1 MEQRYKLTIFSKNIY
16 KEIELLPDAEQIKIG
31 TAINCDIR
39 LRKDLFFEDFVIAL
53 VKNNEA
59 WTIQVSDNVYLDFGG
74 NRKIWSK
81 PITHGDHFSLKY
93 SSSDS
98 ELFSGRF
105 YVDFDY
111 ENRNYD
117 RIIDI
122 SGKQRVTIGTQ
133 AGSNIQISSSYVYDD
148 SVELVVSGSQ
158 IVIQNIKSQ
167 YGVFLNGKKIEGAAE
182 LQSYD
187 FFSIADFGFYYRD
200 GKLYTDK
207 AASLQIHGL
216 QFNDTQN
223 EHSTLTYPEYHRNS
237 RIHVKVNEEEIP
249 LLAPKEKPQKPK
261 SNLLLKLL
269 PALSMIVLTVAI
281 RGFMSSTNMSFVLFS
296 VCSMSVGA
304 VVSIFTI
311 INDKKEY
318 EESVVKRDIGY
329 RSYIDKKRNEIKVAR
344 KEEVEA
350 LDKIYLPFA
359 DTSKA
364 VSDFSGDLFDRV
376 ADDEDFLDVKIGT
389 GSIEAIRKIG
399 FKQQETYES
408 DEDDLVDL
416 PVQLSENFKNI
427 DAAPVVVHLKQSN
440 VVGVIGSKALQYEM
454 LKIMMFDVCIRQYY
468 HDVSAFLFI
477 PEDQIR
483 RYQWVKWLK
492 HFDNSELNCRNII
505 CDEPSK
511 TSIFEYL
518 YSELNRRE
526 SSKEKTFTPHLL
538 IFVMKDYA
546 IDTHPVSKYIDK
558 ASDLGC
564 TFIFFEQDKEHI
576 PIGASSLV
584 YIDGDKDGHLV
595 DATDD
600 SKETKFTYSPIS
612 DQMIFSLTHRMAPI
626 YCEEV
631 SLEGALTKNITL
643 YQLLGIFSEEDLDLN
658 SRWSRSDVTR
668 SMAAP
673 IGVRSGNE
681 IVYLNIHD
689 NEKAHGPHGLVA
701 GTTGSGKSEVL
712 MTYILSMATLYSPYE
727 VAFLIIDFKGGG
739 MGNQFKTLPHTLGVI
754 TDIDG
759 KEINR
764 SLISI
769 KAELERRK
777 KLFAEADVDHINK
790 YIRAWKSKK
799 VTTPLP
805 HLIIIVDE
813 FAELK
818 AQYGDFM
825 AELNSA
831 ARVGRS
837 LGVHLILATQK
848 PQGQVDPQIDSNSKF
863 RLCLK
868 VQTPEDSR
876 EVIKSPLA
884 AEIREAGRAYLLVG
898 NNEIFELFQ
907 SAYSGA
913 PAGIEASTSQKEF
926 SISAVDFAGR
936 RTVVYQRKHQ
946 KPAEGEAVITQKDAI
961 TQWIVKFF
969 TEHNLP
975 KLPDI
980 CQPPLQK
987 LLKYSPSEKIQ
998 DVGIYARLGI
1008 FDDPAHQRQEDYIV
1022 DVSLQHMLIIGSL
1035 QTGKTNVLQLLIRD
1049 LSEKYSPSE
1058 INFYIIDFSSMILSN
1073 FQKLNHVGGVVL
1085 QNQDEKLNNLFK
1097 LLSSEITK
1105 RKQQLKSH
1113 GVSSYR
1119 AYREA
1124 GYSDLPL
1131 IMLIIDNLTLLKEL
1145 YLGDNPILLTI
1156 LREGS
1161 SVGISVVVANS
1172 ATKGIEQ
1179 RYLSAFSCR
1188 IGLYHNNS
1196 DEYATLFN
1204 AYKLT
1209 VEPVPG
1215 RCVVTVDKETL
1226 DCQITQSFTG
1236 EKEYQRSK
1244 EIELWVT
1251 LVNDRYPNAEAVRIP
1266 EIPEYLIQNE
1276 IITQYPK
1283 FYHHY
1288 QIILGFDYDSLQPFT
1303 INLSGMN
1310 LIVSGTKKSGKG
1322 NFIKYLITSLERD
1335 SLEHPVKIA
1344 LFDKA
1349 TVKKFAN
1356 VSQECSIIDQYELSP
1371 MNLQQICQEWK
1382 MELLRRKQLVLQSNG
1397 DLSVLDNLPLLM
1409 MIFEDSSKDMLSG
1422 FDESLFDLFD
1432 YKFTWIAS
1440 NADNDDI
1447 SPMRAPVLF
1456 RAKQHAANCLV
1467 FGSVQASNLF
1477 DSFAKITVAEKRER
1491 LGGEVSVG
1499 DACYVSS
1506 DDMTKVYRLKTI
1518 VHSSGR

>member
-16 KEIELLPDAEQIKIG
+16 KEIELLPEAEQIKIG

-39 LRKDLFFEDFVIAL
+39 LRKDLFFEEFVIVL
-53 VKNNEA
+53 SKNNES

-81 PITHGDHFSLKY
+81 PITHGDQFSLKY
-93 SSSDS
+93 SNSDAD
-98 ELFSGRF
+98 LFSGRF

-117 RIIDI
+117 RVIDI
-122 SGKQRVTIGTQ
+122 SGKQRITIGTQ
-133 AGSNIQISSSYVYDD
+133 AGANIQISSTYVYDD
-148 SVELVVSGSQ
+148 SVELMLSGSQ
-158 IVIQNIKSQ
+158 IIIQNIKSQ
-167 YGVFLNGKKIEGAAE
+167 YGVFLNGKRIEGSST
-182 LQSYD
+182 LNSYD
-187 FFSIADFGFYYRD
+187 FFSIADFSFYYRD

-207 AASLQIHGL
+207 TASLQISGL
-216 QFNDTQN
+216 KFTDTQN
-223 EHSTLTYPEYHRNS
+223 ENSTLTYPEFHRNS

-304 VVSIFTI
+304 IVSIFTI
-311 INDKKEY
+311 INEKKEY
-318 EESVVKRDIGY
+318 EESIVKRDTGY
-329 RSYIDKKRNEIKVAR
+329 RAYIDKKRSEIKVAR
-344 KEEVEA
+344 AEEVEA
-350 LDKIYLPFA
+350 LDKIYLPFS

-364 VSDFSGDLFDRV
+364 LSDFSGDIFDRV
-376 ADDEDFLDVKIGT
+376 PEDEDFIDVKIGT

-408 DEDDLVDL
+408 DEDNLVDL
-416 PVQLSENFKNI
+416 PIQLSENYKNI
-427 DAAPVVVHLKQSN
+427 DGAPVVVHLKQSN
-440 VVGVIGSKALQYEM
+440 VVGVIGSVTLQYEM
-454 LKIMMFDVCIRQYY
+454 LKIMMFDACIRQYY
-468 HDVSAFLFI
+468 HDVCAFLFI
-477 PEDQIR
+477 PEEHIR
-483 RYQWVKWLK
+483 KYQWVKWLK
-492 HFDNSELNCRNII
+492 HFDNSDLNCRNII
-505 CDEPSK
+505 CDETSK

-526 SSKEKTFTPHLL
+526 SSKEKTFTPHL
-538 IFVMKDYA
+538 IVFVMKDYA
-546 IDTHPVSKYIDK
+546 IDTHPVSKYINK

-564 TFIFFEQDKEHI
+564 TFVFFEQDKEHI

-584 YIDGDKDGHLV
+584 YLDSEKNGHLV
-595 DATDD
+595 DATDE
-600 SKETKFTYSPIS
+600 SKETEFTYTQIS
-612 DQMIFSLTHRMAPI
+612 DQQIFSLTHRMAPI

-799 VTTPLP
+799 VATPLP

-913 PAGIEASTSQKEF
+913 TAGIEASASQKEF
-926 SISAVDFAGR
+926 TISAVDFAGR
-936 RTVVYQRKHQ
+936 RTAVYQRKHQ
-946 KPAEGEAVITQKDAI
+946 KPADGDTVITQKDAI

-969 TEHNLP
+969 ADHKLP

-980 CQPPLQK
+980 CQPPL
-987 LLKYSPSEKIQ
+987 PSVMEYKSIIKQ
-998 DVGIYARLGI
+998 SGIGIYANLGL
-1008 FDDPAHQRQEDYIV
+1008 FDDPSQQRQEPYVIDI
-1022 DVSLQHMLIIGSL
+1022 SAQHTLVIGTI
-1035 QTGKTNVLQLLIRD
+1035 QTGKTNLLQLLVRR
-1049 LSEKYSPSE
+1049 LSENYTPDE
-1058 INFYIIDFSSMILSN
+1058 VNLYIIDYSSMIMTSFNNLA
-1073 FQKLNHVGGVVL
+1073 HVGGVVVP
-1085 QNQDEKLNNLFK
+1085 NEDEKIGNLFK
-1097 LLSSEITK
+1097 FLVDEIK
-1105 RKQQLKSH
+1105 SRKQKFKNA
-1113 GVSSYR
+1113 GVSSFTSYK
-1119 AYREA
+1119 EA
-1124 GYSDLPL
+1124 GNTDIPL
-1131 IMLIIDNLTLLKEL
+1131 FVLLIDNLSALKES
-1145 YLGDNPILLTI
+1145 YLNDSPILLSI
-1156 LREGS
+1156 LRDGL
-1161 SVGISVVVANS
+1161 SVGISVVVSNTS
-1172 ATKGIEQ
+1172 SKGLEYK
-1179 RYLSAFSCR
+1179 YLALFSCR
-1188 IGLYHNNS
+1188 IGLNHNNA
-1196 DEYATLFN
+1196 DEYGNLFGG
-1204 AYKLT
+1204 YKLS
-1209 VEPVPG
+1209 VSPIPG
-1215 RCVVTVDKETL
+1215 RCLVSVDRKTL
-1226 DCQITQSFTG
+1226 DCQLYRAFEG
-1236 EKEYQRSK
+1236 EKEFQRIQK
-1244 EIELWVT
+1244 IGDFVDKI
-1251 LVNDRYPNAEAVRIP
+1251 NAKYPQKKAVLIPQIP
-1266 EIPEYLIQNE
+1266 EFLMESDLRK
-1276 IITQYPK
+1276 QYSSM
-1283 FYHHY
+1283 YGNY
-1288 QIILGFDYDSLQPFT
+1288 QLILGFDYDTLLPRT
-1303 INLSGMN
+1303 ITISGLKLM
-1310 LIVSGTKKSGKG
+1310 ISGTPKFGKG
-1322 NFIKYLITSLERD
+1322 NFTRYLISCLIANAEN
-1335 SLEHPVKIA
+1335 SPVKICI
-1344 LFDKA
+1344 FDKA
-1349 TVKKFAN
+1349 TVKKYSDDAASH
-1356 VSQECSIIDQYELSP
+1356 VDTIRYELSSSS
-1371 MNLQQICQEWK
+1371 MTDVCKEWK
-1382 MELLRRKQLVLQSNG
+1382 AELESRKQLVLASNG
-1397 DLSVLDNLPLLM
+1397 DMSVLEGKPLLL
-1409 MIFEDSSKDMLSG
+1409 MICEDSSKEMLTN
-1422 FDESLFDLFD
+1422 FDETLFD
-1432 YKFTWIAS
+1432 YSAYKFAWIAS
-1440 NADNDDI
+1440 NVDNEEI
-1447 SPMRAPVLF
+1447 SPMRSQKLYKIKSSGTNF
-1456 RAKQHAANCLV
+1456 LL
-1467 FGSVQASNLF
+1467 FGSFSASNVVDGF
-1477 DSFAKITVAEKRER
+1477 VKIPITEKRER
-1491 LGGEVSVG
+1491 LAVDVSIG
-1499 DACYVSS
+1499 DAFYVEAN
-1506 DDMTKVYRLKTI
+1506 DMTKVYRLKTPQ
-1518 VHSSGR
+1518 HN

>member
-81 PITHGDHFSLKY
+81 PIAHGDHFSLKY
-93 SSSDS
+93 SISDS

-167 YGVFLNGKKIEGAAE
+167 YGVFLNGKKIEGAVE

-207 AASLQIHGL
+207 TASLQIHGL

-223 EHSTLTYPEYHRNS
+223 EHSTLTYPEFHRNS

-311 INDKKEY
+311 INEKKEY
-318 EESVVKRDIGY
+318 EESIVKRDIGY

-350 LDKIYLPFA
+350 LDKIYLPFT

-584 YIDGDKDGHLV
+584 YIDSDKDGHLV

-612 DQMIFSLTHRMAPI
+612 DQKIFSLTHRMAPI

-739 MGNQFKTLPHTLGVI
+739 MGNQFKALPHTLGVI

-980 CQPPLQK
+980 CQPPLPNVLEYKHGNRQA
-987 LLKYSPSEKIQ
+987 
-998 DVGIYARLGI
+998 GIGLYANLGL
-1008 FDDPAHQRQEDYIV
+1008 FDDPSQQRQDPYII
-1022 DVSLQHMLIIGSL
+1022 DVASQHTLIIGTI
-1035 QTGKTNVLQLLIRD
+1035 QTGKTNILQLLVRRLAENYTPD
-1049 LSEKYSPSE
+1049 EV
-1058 INFYIIDFSSMILSN
+1058 NFYIIDYSSMIMTSFNNLA
-1073 FQKLNHVGGVVL
+1073 HVGGVVVP
-1085 QNQDEKLNNLFK
+1085 NEDEKIGNLFK
-1097 LLSSEITK
+1097 FLVDEIK
-1105 RKQQLKSH
+1105 HRKQRFKSA
-1113 GVSSYR
+1113 GVSSFTSYK
-1119 AYREA
+1119 EA
-1124 GYSDLPL
+1124 GNTDIPL
-1131 IMLIIDNLTLLKEL
+1131 FVLLIDNLSALKES
-1145 YLGDNPILLTI
+1145 YLNDSPILLSI
-1156 LREGS
+1156 LRDGL

-1172 ATKGIEQ
+1172 SSKGLEYK
-1179 RYLSAFSCR
+1179 YLSLFSCR
-1188 IGLYHNNS
+1188 IGLNHNNA
-1196 DEYATLFN
+1196 DEYGNLFGG
-1204 AYKLT
+1204 YKLS
-1209 VEPVPG
+1209 VSPIPG
-1215 RCVVTVDKETL
+1215 RCLVSVDRKTL
-1226 DCQITQSFTG
+1226 DCQLYRAFEG
-1236 EKEYQRSK
+1236 EKEFQRIQKIGDFVS
-1244 EIELWVT
+1244 T
-1251 LVNDRYPNAEAVRIP
+1251 VNEKYPTQKAVLIP
-1266 EIPEYLIQNE
+1266 EIPEFLLE
-1276 IITQYPK
+1276 ADLRKQYSSM
-1283 FYHHY
+1283 YGNY
-1288 QIILGFDYDSLQPFT
+1288 QFILGFDYDTLLPRT
-1303 INLSGMN
+1303 INISGLKLM
-1310 LIVSGTKKSGKG
+1310 ISGTPKSGKG
-1322 NFIKYLITSLERD
+1322 NFTKYLISCLMANVQNA
-1335 SLEHPVKIA
+1335 PVKICI
-1344 LFDKA
+1344 FDKA
-1349 TVKKFAN
+1349 TIKKFSDEVSAN
-1356 VSQECSIIDQYELSP
+1356 EDNIRYELSP
-1371 MNLQQICQEWK
+1371 NMMIELCKEWK
-1382 MELLRRKQLVLQSNG
+1382 AELESRKQLVLANNG
-1397 DLSVLDNLPLLM
+1397 DMTVLDKKPLLV
-1409 MIFEDSSKDMLSG
+1409 MICEDSTKEMLTN
-1422 FDESLFDLFD
+1422 FDETLFD
-1432 YKFTWIAS
+1432 YMSYKFAWIAS
-1440 NADNDDI
+1440 NVDNEEI
-1447 SPMRAPVLF
+1447 SPMRSQKLF
-1456 RAKQHAANCLV
+1456 KIKSAGTNFLL
-1467 FGSVQASNLF
+1467 FGSFSASNVIDGF
-1477 DSFAKITVAEKRER
+1477 VKIPITEKRER
-1491 LGGEVSVG
+1491 LAVDVTVG
-1499 DACYVSS
+1499 DAFYVEAN
-1506 DDMTKVYRLKTI
+1506 DMTKVYRLKTPQ
-1518 VHSSGR
+1518 HN